1 MAIGGAPVVPVSYA
15 RVFQR
20 HAKSRLWYPYT
31 AYLHIRCCCE
41 WLRGDD
47 AALGHLALAL
57 FRDCVGTMN
66 KCELRSPGF
75 RLESHGAIV
84 FPRKGSL

>member
-1 MAIGGAPVVPVSYA
+1 RCLGYIGRLWRLGLGFARCTLSLAIGGAPVVPVSYA

-47 AALGHLALAL
+47 AALGHLALA
-57 FRDCVGTMN
+57 
-66 KCELRSPGF
+66 
-75 RLESHGAIV
+75 
-84 FPRKGSL
+84 FPVIASGR